1 MKKETKKIDLINAKD
16 DQCFWVC
23 NGSILRNIKDLKD
36 SLSKMDKETFLNHV
50 NKEKNDFVAWVK
62 EVLEDSTLANK
73 LARTKTLKSTIKAVE
88 DRLKKYSV

>member
-50 NKEKNDFVAWVK
+50 NKEKNDFAIWVK
-62 EVLEDSTLANK
+62 EIAKDETLSKKISKNK
-73 LARTKTLKSTIKAVE
+73 TVKTMTKTIN
-88 DRLKKYSV
+88 DRLKKYR

>member
-1 MKKETKKIDLINAKD
+1 MKKKTKKIDLTNAQD

-50 NKEKNDFVAWVK
+50 NKEKNDFATWVK
-62 EVLEDSTLANK
+62 EILEDETLSKKISKNK
-73 LARTKTLKSTIKAVE
+73 TVKTMIKTIN
-88 DRLKKYSV
+88 DRLKKYR

>member
-36 SLSKMDKETFLNHV
+36 SLLKMDKETFLNHV
-50 NKEKNDFVAWVK
+50 NKEKNDFAIWVK
-62 EVLEDSTLANK
+62 EITKDETLSKKISKNK
-73 LARTKTLKSTIKAVE
+73 TVKTMIKTIN
-88 DRLKKYSV
+88 DRLKKYR